1 MTPSV
6 FRKAGAAGFRKVALG
21 TWKTAGD
28 PSVYGLVEF
37 DATPCLELIRSTKAE
52 YERPLSLTS
61 IVGAAVARV
70 LARRPEINAILY
82 RGSIRRRETV
92 DLFFQLNV
100 PGAGPDPV
108 AGAEL
113 KGVTVRRADTK
124 DLRRVHQELTGK
136 VRDSKAGKE
145 NELDASMKVLALL
158 PTWLMAL
165 VLRAAAWLNYDIG
178 LPLTWLGMPRDA
190 FGSVMIT
197 NVGTL
202 GVSVAWA
209 PLVPFSRVPLLLTV
223 GALEDRAWVVDG
235 RVEVRPI
242 VRMGITFDHRLM
254 DGAHAA
260 EMQKL
265 FLDYMRNPSVLLG
278 Q

>member
-1 MTPSV
+1 MSSQNV
-6 FRKAGAAGFRKVALG
+6 FRKVALG

-37 DATPCLELIRSTKAE
+37 DATPCLELIRSTKSE

-61 IVGAAVARV
+61 IVGTAVSRV

-82 RGSIRRRETV
+82 RGGIRRRSTV
-92 DLFFQLNV
+92 DLFFQLNL
-100 PGAGPDPV
+100 PGTGVDPV
-108 AGAEL
+108 AGSEL
-113 KGVTVRRADTK
+113 KGVTVRQADTK
-124 DLRRVHQELTGK
+124 NLRQVHDELTGK
-136 VRDSKAGKE
+136 VRDSKSGKS

-158 PTWLMAL
+158 PTWLMAYI
-165 VLRAAAWLNYDIG
+165 LRAAAWLNYDMG
-178 LPLTWLGMPRDA
+178 VPLAWLGMPQDA

-202 GVSVAWA
+202 GVSAAWA
-209 PLVPFSRVPLLLTV
+209 PLVPFSRVPMLLTI
-223 GALEDRAWVVDG
+223 GAMEDRPWVVDG
-235 RVEVRPI
+235 RVEVRPV

-260 EMQKL
+260 DMQKI
-265 FLDYMRNPSVLLG
+265 FLEFMREPSRLNLK
-278 Q
+278 